1 MTMGSGCMQTR
12 REQLRLAVHV
22 SPGQVP
28 PLAFCHGLGGT
39 HRYWETQDLRNL
51 FPNRL
56 ILPDLFGFGA
66 SPQPWLRYTLDRHLA
81 LLRHTFRGQPPMI
94 LVGHSLGA
102 ALALAYAARF
112 PSHVRGLVLLSL
124 PYFSNERSA
133 YRWFRRSASGWVYT
147 NMAAMALSCMFTRRV
162 AGRLLPF
169 VLKEFPVPVVE
180 DLVLHN
186 MFSSTTSLWE
196 VLYRTDLR
204 LFANQIPDIPV
215 SCVHGDTDTTAP
227 VAMLKGLAE
236 NRKNWQV
243 HVLEDI
249 DHHPWLFAP
258 DECIEVIREATAG
271 LAAYEPTI

>member
-1 MTMGSGCMQTR
+1 MQTR
-12 REQLRLAVHV
+12 REQLKLAVHV

-66 SPQPWLRYTLDRHLA
+66 SPQPRLRYTLDRHLA
-81 LLRHTFRGQPPMI
+81 LLRHTLREQPPMI
-94 LVGHSLGA
+94 LIGHSLGA

-112 PSHVRGLVLLSL
+112 PAQIRGLVLLSL
-124 PYFSNERSA
+124 PYFSNKRSA
-133 YRWFRRSASGWVYT
+133 YRWFRRSARGWVYT
-147 NMAAMALSCMFTRRV
+147 NMAAMALSCIFTRRV
-162 AGRLLPF
+162 VRKLLPLA
-169 VLKEFPVPVVE
+169 LKEFPASVVE

-196 VLYRTDLR
+196 VLYRSDLR
-204 LFANQIPDIPV
+204 MFANRIPDIPV
-215 SCVHGDTDTTAP
+215 SCIHGDADTTAP
-227 VAMLKGLAE
+227 IAMLKDLAA

-243 HVLEDI
+243 HVLEEI

-258 DECIEVIREATAG
+258 DMCIEVIRATAAG
-271 LAAYEPTI
+271 LGANEPTI